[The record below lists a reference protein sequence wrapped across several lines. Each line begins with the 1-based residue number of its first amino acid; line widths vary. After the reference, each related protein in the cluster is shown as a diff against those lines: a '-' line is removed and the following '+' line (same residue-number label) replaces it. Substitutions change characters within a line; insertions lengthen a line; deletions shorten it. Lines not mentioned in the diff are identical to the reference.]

1 MPTIIAGAKRF
12 YGAHPLYLLV
22 LLAGFSL
29 FGYIIAVMGPATLWN
44 PDVWWQSILVWFLG
58 AVIAHDFVLFPLY
71 ALADRLLTASWH
83 AARGRRPT
91 LGRPIVSPVNYLRIP
106 ALGSGLL
113 LLLFFPGIFEQGKAT
128 YLAAT
133 GQTQQPFLVRWLL
146 VSAVMFG
153 VSALSYVVARRYA
166 LRQRRLTE
174 VITT

>member
-1 MPTIIAGAKRF
+1 MPTIITVVKKF
-12 YGAHPLYLLV
+12 YGAHPLHLLV
-22 LLAGFSL
+22 LLAGLFL

-71 ALADRLLTASWH
+71 ALADRELTTSWQ
-83 AARGRRPT
+83 AAMRRRSKLTRPT
-91 LGRPIVSPVNYLRIP
+91 VSPVNYIRIP
-106 ALGSGLL
+106 TLGSGLL

-153 VSALSYVVARRYA
+153 ISALSYGIARRIA
-166 LRQRRLTE
+166 HR
-174 VITT
+174 